1 MTGPIFN
8 TMYRILDRKELD
20 VVEFKINEKVLS
32 KSVVDY
38 LSNLSAYQPQAYNLR
53 VIKSGLNDEIQV
65 EMQQVPAETS
75 FAGLL
80 DRGTSASIRLLHCS
94 VSDKGVLVCVKRFRN
109 GQLTTCGLMST
120 AKGSSVQEFM
130 ERCPGLAASSIGYV
144 LDGDLFLPLDAQAK
158 DECIPVVLFKEG
170 DGLLQKHEA

>member
-1 MTGPIFN
+1 MCKPIHSSDLFIPPFIKSRFDRLVREDEDNKLTVTVVTGPIFN

-75 FAGLL
+75 FTGLL
-80 DRGTSASIRLLHCS
+80 DHGTSASIRFLHCG
-94 VSDKGVLVCVKRFRN
+94 VSDKGILV
-109 GQLTTCGLMST
+109 
-120 AKGSSVQEFM
+120 
-130 ERCPGLAASSIGYV
+130 
-144 LDGDLFLPLDAQAK
+144 
-158 DECIPVVLFKEG
+158 
-170 DGLLQKHEA
+170 